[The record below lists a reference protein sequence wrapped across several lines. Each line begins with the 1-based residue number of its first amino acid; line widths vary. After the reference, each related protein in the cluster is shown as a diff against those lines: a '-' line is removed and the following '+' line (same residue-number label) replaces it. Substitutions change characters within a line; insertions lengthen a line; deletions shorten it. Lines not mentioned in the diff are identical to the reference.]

1 MFTGYINRIT
11 GNGIFIYIEKL
22 MMTGYIDYSY
32 IDFDIFYKY
41 GESAI
46 GDKSGERYR
55 VGDKIRVVP
64 YKLDIYSLQADF
76 TIYRKKVRKK

>member
-1 MFTGYINRIT
+1 
-11 GNGIFIYIEKL
+11 

-46 GDKSGERYR
+46 GDRSGERYR

-76 TIYRKKVRKK
+76 TIYRKKAEKSKKAKNYN

>member
-1 MFTGYINRIT
+1 
-11 GNGIFIYIEKL
+11 

-55 VGDKIRVVP
+55 VGFYIYKIIPFPVI
-64 YKLDIYSLQADF
+64 LLI
-76 TIYRKKVRKK
+76 

>member
-1 MFTGYINRIT
+1 MCIR
-11 GNGIFIYIEKL
+11 NGIFIYIEKL

-46 GDKSGERYR
+46 GDRLINQDS
-55 VGDKIRVVP
+55 V
-64 YKLDIYSLQADF
+64 
-76 TIYRKKVRKK
+76 